1 MNAEPTRRK
10 IVIFIAACSLLTRS
24 DDPQMSTIRYAGM
37 TTISQS
43 TRKKKRSR
51 TRNAPET
58 PAITMSRSTKYSF
71 TRFSRCHEL

>member
-10 IVIFIAACSLLTRS
+10 MVIFIAACSFVTRS
-24 DDPQMSTIRYAGM
+24 DEPQIITIRYAGM
-37 TTISQS
+37 TTISQR

-58 PAITMSRSTKYSF
+58 PAITMSRRTKYSL
-71 TRFSRCHEL
+71 TRFSTCHEL